1 MGILRQ
7 IIKMNPIG
15 RAATTLYNVVDEGSV
30 INGIKRTF
38 KEDVTEDNPITSFVY
53 KMGKSN
59 GRQDGYVQASH
70 EYEEKLLEQAD
81 LFLSQK
87 MNFEKERNAYEE
99 LLDAY
104 EATIEELQQKNER
117 SELENELL
125 RKLVARQEMLRNL
138 E

>member
-1 MGILRQ
+1 
-7 IIKMNPIG
+7 MNPIG
-15 RAATTLYNVVDEGSV
+15 RVATTLYNVVDEGSV

-70 EYEEKLLEQAD
+70 KYEEKLLEQAD

-99 LLDAY
+99 MLDAY